1 MIGEL
6 KVWRASRGFGFLA
19 YDGGKE
25 LFVHVRDF
33 KSNGIQSVYLGDR
46 FEFDVK
52 RRQDGKD
59 VAVGLKFL
67 SRAGKDVDNVN

>member
-25 LFVHVRDF
+25 LFVHVSDF
-33 KSNGIQSVYLGDR
+33 KSCGVQSVYSGDR

-52 RRQDGKD
+52 RRHDGKD
-59 VAVGLKFL
+59 VAVGLRLL
-67 SRAGKDVDNVN
+67 SRTDGN